1 LVFFIFVTYLIYNM
15 AEGVKKLEM
24 DNFNKK
30 KVPSLV
36 TITFT
41 SGEEVVYHRIGDE
54 LCSRSILT
62 EVLQN
67 KYQIT
72 EQKENEK
79 YLDSLADTFQ
89 LLDSKYKSLLE
100 DAKRLFAQ
108 NNKVQTVALEQVQT
122 SILTAKELEWL
133 QSMLRK
139 EGYEIGRRLFST
151 SGHEDCVKAFHDNC
165 NDKGA
170 TLTVVKALSGKVIGG
185 VTTIP
190 WSSAAGYAQD
200 EKAWLFRLDKNSY
213 NRIDL
218 KNENDLAVYHHVNY
232 GPTFGNGHDLRL
244 TTRSG
249 KGVFSYCKKSAY
261 KSGLLSEV
269 ATVVKLYFKE
279 YEVFLIDHL
288 TLD

>member
-1 LVFFIFVTYLIYNM
+1 M

-24 DNFNKK
+24 DNFNK

-62 EVLQN
+62 EVIQN
-67 KYQIT
+67 TYQT
-72 EQKENEK
+72 SEQKENEK
-79 YLDSLADTFQ
+79 YFGSLADKFQ
-89 LLDSKYKSLLE
+89 LLDSQYKSLLE
-100 DAKRLFAQ
+100 DAKRVFAQ
-108 NNKVQTVALEQVQT
+108 RIAQRNKVQTAVVLEQVQT
-122 SILTAKELEWL
+122 SILTAKELRWL

-139 EGYEIGRRLFST
+139 DGYVISKRLFST
-151 SGHEDCVKAFHDNC
+151 SGHENCVKAFHDNC
-165 NDKGA
+165 DDKGA
-170 TLTVVKALSGKVIGG
+170 TLTVVKASNGWVLGG

-190 WSSAAGYAQD
+190 WSSAAGYATD

-213 NRIDL
+213 KRIDL
-218 KNENDLAVYHHVNY
+218 KSENALAVYHNQNY

-244 TTRSG
+244 TSRSAG
-249 KGVFSYCKKSAY
+249 KGAFSYCKKSAY
-261 KSGLLSEV
+261 KSGIISEV
-269 ATVVKLYFKE
+269 ATVIKLYFKE